1 MRRQAALDLSKVPEG
16 NREQA
21 LRATERL
28 MKKLRQPP
36 VMRKVMFEIG
46 AKSQKRQGYDY
57 VSPWR
62 FFRGSPEES
71 FKRIRDVV
79 VDRES

>member
-1 MRRQAALDLSKVPEG
+1 
-16 NREQA
+16 
-21 LRATERL
+21 
-28 MKKLRQPP
+28 
-36 VMRKVMFEIG
+36 MRKVMFEIG

-79 VDRES
+79 EDRES